1 MSEKKIL
8 SLLPAAFSL
17 LMAIGTATVFR
28 ACPMK
33 EDGTWMHC
41 HTAQNAVVAAGAAMF
56 VLLLIAAF
64 VKNRMVRIALY
75 GICVAG
81 SILTFLT
88 PGGLVSMCM
97 MDTMRCYAVM
107 QPFVRIMSGC
117 VLVCSAIR
125 IASKS

>member
-41 HTAQNAVVAAGAAMF
+41 HKAQNAVVAAGAAMF

-75 GICVAG
+75 GICV
-81 SILTFLT
+81 
-88 PGGLVSMCM
+88 
-97 MDTMRCYAVM
+97 DTMRCYAVM
-107 QPFVRIMSGC
+107 QPFVRIMSGG